1 MRKENQVK
9 KYGEITSSG
18 MLVRERKREK
28 EMNKTFIMQ
37 ESDTRFQKV
46 GMVCEP
52 EISDIDQQNTIQ
64 TRRIKE
70 LVPSQEK

>member
-1 MRKENQVK
+1 
-9 KYGEITSSG
+9 

-46 GMVCEP
+46 GMVYEP
-52 EISDIDQQNTIQ
+52 EISDRDQQNTIQ
-64 TRRIKE
+64 TRRIKK